1 MLQKY
6 GLKLDDTLLVDAEKE
21 PEKMGLYDDLINNRN
36 AKLIPGGAAQNT
48 ARGAQYMLA
57 PDSVWYIG
65 SVGDDSYSKLLRE
78 KCAEQGLHVEYHVD
92 SEPTGKCGVVIT
104 DHHRTMLT
112 HLAAA
117 NNYKLTHLQQPKIWS
132 QVEKTPVFYVG
143 GYHLTVC
150 VPAAMALAKHA
161 AETNKTFMLS
171 LSAGFIPQFFKDP
184 LSEILPLCDYVFGN
198 ENEATTWAENNGH
211 ADVKDN
217 IPEAAKAL
225 ASVPKTNS
233 KKPRVVIITQGTD
246 PTIVAVKE
254 EGKDAEVK
262 EYPVAAI
269 DGKEIVDTNGAGDA
283 FAGGFCAG
291 VVEGKSLQECIAR
304 GHWLAKLGL
313 KELGPRYVFSLI
325 VLSASHCRATGSVL
339 PFWRLPFASK
349 LCRSTFTPPI
359 LPPPSSTSDK

>member
-1 MLQKY
+1 MAGKSFKLLCLENPLLDIQGQGDQAMLEEY

-21 PEKMGLYDDLINNRN
+21 PEKMGLYDDLIKNRN

-48 ARGAQYMLA
+48 ARGAQYMLG

-65 SVGDDSYSKLLRE
+65 SVGDDEYSKLLRE

-92 SEPTGKCGVVIT
+92 SAPTGKCGVVIT

-117 NNYKLTHLQQPKIWS
+117 NNYKLTHLQQPSIWS
-132 QVEKTPVFYVG
+132 LVTSTPVYYVG

-150 VPAAMALAKHA
+150 PPAAMALATHA

-184 LSEILPLCDYVFGN
+184 LSEILPYCDYVFGN
-198 ENEATTWAENNGH
+198 ENEATTWAENNGFES
-211 ADVKDN
+211 VKDN

-225 ASVPKTNS
+225 AGTEKVNAKR
-233 KKPRVVIITQGTD
+233 PRVVIITQGTD

-254 EGKDAEVK
+254 DGKEAQVQ

-269 DGKEIVDTNGAGDA
+269 DGKDIVDTNGAGDA

-291 VVEGKSLQECIAR
+291 IVEGKSLEESIAQ
-304 GHWLAKLGL
+304 GHWLARLGL
-313 KELGPRYVFSLI
+313 KELGPSYPYPKQTYG
-325 VLSASHCRATGSVL
+325 A
-339 PFWRLPFASK
+339 
-349 LCRSTFTPPI
+349 
-359 LPPPSSTSDK
+359 

>member
-1 MLQKY
+1 MLSKY
-6 GLKLDDTLLVDAEKE
+6 GLKLDDTLLVEADKE
-21 PEKMGLYDDLINNRN
+21 PEKMAIYEDLIQNRN

-48 ARGAQYMLA
+48 ARGAQYMLP

-65 SVGDDSYSKLLRE
+65 SVGDDSYSKILRE

-117 NNYKLTHLQQPKIWS
+117 NNYKVDHLKQEKIWAM
-132 QVEKTPVFYVG
+132 VEKTPVFYVG

-150 VPAAMALAKHA
+150 VPAAMMLAKHA

-184 LSEILPLCDYVFGN
+184 LAEILPYCDYVFGN
-198 ENEATTWAENNGH
+198 ENEASTWAESNGFQ
-211 ADVKDN
+211 ANKDN
-217 IPEAAKAL
+217 IKACAKAL
-225 ASVPKTNS
+225 AETPKKNS
-233 KKPRVVIITQGTD
+233 QRPRVVIITQGTE

-254 EGKDAEVK
+254 EGKDAEVD

-269 DGKEIVDTNGAGDA
+269 EDSKINDTNGAGDA

-291 VVEGKSLQECIAR
+291 IVEGKSLKESIAR
-304 GHWLAKLGL
+304 GHWLARLGL
-313 KELGPRYVFSLI
+313 QELGPS
-325 VLSASHCRATGSVL
+325 
-339 PFWRLPFASK
+339 
-349 LCRSTFTPPI
+349 
-359 LPPPSSTSDK
+359 

>member
-1 MLQKY
+1 
-6 GLKLDDTLLVDAEKE
+6 
-21 PEKMGLYDDLINNRN
+21 MGLYDDLINNHN

-48 ARGAQYMLA
+48 ARGAQYML
-57 PDSVWYIG
+57 PPSSVWYIG

-117 NNYKLTHLQQPKIWS
+117 NNYKLEHLQKPEIWS
-132 QVEKTPVFYVG
+132 QVESTSIFYVG

-150 VPAAMALAKHA
+150 VPAALSLAKHA
-161 AETNKTFMLS
+161 AESNKTFMLS

-184 LSEILPLCDYVFGN
+184 LSEILPYCDYVFGN
-198 ENEATTWAENNGH
+198 ENEAATWAEHNGH
-211 ADVKDN
+211 ADQKDSVAG
-217 IPEAAKAL
+217 AAKAL
-225 ASVPKTNS
+225 ASLPKANS
-233 KKPRVVIITQGTD
+233 KRPRVVIFTQGTD

-254 EGKDAEVK
+254 EGKDVEVK
-262 EYPVAAI
+262 EYPVSAI

-291 VVEGKSLQECIAR
+291 VVEGKNLEECIAR
-304 GHWLAKLGL
+304 GHWLARLGL
-313 KELGPRYVFSLI
+313 KELGPRYVIPTSFRLIYIASIVALRAMSGAYSVSSKPPTSFPTVLLCPLENIGQTTSPPHRPSL
-325 VLSASHCRATGSVL
+325 
-339 PFWRLPFASK
+339 
-349 LCRSTFTPPI
+349 
-359 LPPPSSTSDK
+359 SDVHH